1 MWLLIL
7 RSLTNGN
14 FKTER
19 KIPLTK
25 RKVQFLAENERINEK
40 LVLNDYRFSIPKLK
54 GLLTVFFYFTLNSHF
69 VVIKD
74 VFFTLLRE

>member
-1 MWLLIL
+1 MWLLLL

-40 LVLNDYRFSIPKLK
+40 LVLNDLRFSIQNCKVC
-54 GLLTVFFYFTLNSHF
+54 LLFFYFTLNSHF
-69 VVIKD
+69 VK
-74 VFFTLLRE
+74 FTLRRHYR

>member
-40 LVLNDYRFSIPKLK
+40 LVLNDLRFSIQ
-54 GLLTVFFYFTLNSHF
+54 N
-69 VVIKD
+69 
-74 VFFTLLRE
+74 